1 MTTVQELASRIDQS
15 ETALRDAITGAE
27 GYWEAAVLPPEADEV
42 NPRASGDPWTPQE
55 AANHAIGAVGF
66 FSGMAAAGIGAEIS
80 PPGPPDVTS
89 AATALTSL
97 DNSIASCRAA
107 LEAATDDVLSNSTG
121 LGDTQVSYAATRGQA
136 IGKDVEGAFWM
147 AIVHSADHAQ
157 QIAGGASR
165 G

>member
-1 MTTVQELASRIDQS
+1 M
-15 ETALRDAITGAE
+15 
-27 GYWEAAVLPPEADEV
+27 
-42 NPRASGDPWTPQE
+42 
-55 AANHAIGAVGF
+55 
-66 FSGMAAAGIGAEIS
+66 
-80 PPGPPDVTS
+80 
-89 AATALTSL
+89 
-97 DNSIASCRAA
+97 
-107 LEAATDDVLSNSTG
+107 LSNSTG